1 MNIKDVIAK
10 ALKGEK
16 LTEEERTFAGSYD
29 PQRDIDTA
37 AGSARRKAEA
47 DAKTAKDALDTLRA
61 EYDAYREAND
71 PEKVR
76 ARIEE
81 LTRNAERI
89 EAETRDIETHIAELT
104 RQARIRSLAQD
115 AHLAP
120 AKDVDGATFDLL
132 VDHVLHDVDLE
143 DAGAVKTAFDG
154 FKASNAGLI
163 AAQGIGGVGVKGT
176 PGGSGFIP
184 DNPFSKEN
192 FNLTRQLGLK
202 EANPAMYNMCKSAAG
217 R

>member
-16 LTEEERTFAGSYD
+16 LTEEEKTFAGSYD
-29 PQRDIDTA
+29 PQKDIDTA

-47 DAKTAKDALDTLRA
+47 DAKTAKDALTALQA
-61 EYDAYREAND
+61 EFDAYKADND
-71 PEKVR
+71 PAKVR

-120 AKDVDGATFDLL
+120 AKDVDGATFDML
-132 VDHVLHDVDLE
+132 VDHIMKDVDLD
-143 DAGAVKTAFDG
+143 DADAVKTAFDG
-154 FKASNAGLI
+154 FKTSNAGLI
-163 AAQGIGGVGVKGT
+163 ASQGVGGAGVRGT
-176 PGGSGFIP
+176 PGCSGFIP